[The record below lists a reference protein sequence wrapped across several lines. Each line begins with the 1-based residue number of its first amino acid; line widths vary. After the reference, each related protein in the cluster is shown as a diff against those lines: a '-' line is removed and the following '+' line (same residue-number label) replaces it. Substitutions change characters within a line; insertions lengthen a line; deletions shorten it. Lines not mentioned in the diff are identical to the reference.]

1 MIITSKYIFHVR
13 IFAKSLLNMRN
24 TTKLKILL
32 QKYTVT
38 LNRDEDEI
46 FVLLLTDKNTGKMQ
60 EFDGKSYSAVIQ
72 KAYSYLLKVLKTP
85 LELD

>member
-1 MIITSKYIFHVR
+1 
-13 IFAKSLLNMRN
+13 MRN

-85 LELD
+85 LELE

>member
-1 MIITSKYIFHVR
+1 
-13 IFAKSLLNMRN
+13 MRN

-46 FVLLLTDKNTGKMQ
+46 YKLRLTDKNRGTQQ
-60 EFDGKSYSAVIQ
+60 EFEGASYSVVLA
-72 KAYSYLLKVLKTP
+72 KAYSYLLKVLKNP
-85 LELD
+85 MEYE

>member
-1 MIITSKYIFHVR
+1 
-13 IFAKSLLNMRN
+13 MRN

-46 FVLLLTDKNTGKMQ
+46 FKLRLTDKNKGTMQ
-60 EFDGKSYSAVIQ
+60 EFEGSSYSTVVA
-72 KAYSYLLKVLKTP
+72 KAYSYLLKVLKKP
-85 LELD
+85 MEYE

>member
-1 MIITSKYIFHVR
+1 
-13 IFAKSLLNMRN
+13 MRN

-46 FVLLLTDKNTGKMQ
+46 FVLLLTDKNTGRMQ
-60 EFDGKSYSAVIQ
+60 EFLGKSYSAIIQ
-72 KAYSYLLKVLKTP
+72 KAYSYLLKVLKNP
-85 LELD
+85 LESE